1 MKRLLYLNNASS
13 TFFSHRIG
21 WARAARQ
28 AGWSVTVAGP
38 FSGEEARRLREEGW
52 AVEPFALTRGVG
64 RPTDEL
70 RTFARLRALY
80 QRVEPDVVHIVSPK
94 LIAYGGSVARAVRV
108 PSVVY
113 TMTGLGT
120 GFLSTGLRGHV
131 YRAVLGGLLRVAFG
145 HPSHRLVFQNPD
157 DAATV
162 RRLTGYSGVHVL
174 VRGSGVD
181 LRRFGRVP
189 EPAGPPIIGLPA
201 RMLRDKGV
209 EEFVEAENTH
219 LWSQA

>member
-70 RTFARLRALY
+70 RTFARLRALLAFLLS
-80 QRVEPDVVHIVSPK
+80 RRE
-94 LIAYGGSVARAVRV
+94 AGA
-108 PSVVY
+108 
-113 TMTGLGT
+113 LGEERRQQP
-120 GFLSTGLRGHV
+120 RG
-131 YRAVLGGLLRVAFG
+131 
-145 HPSHRLVFQNPD
+145 
-157 DAATV
+157 DA
-162 RRLTGYSGVHVL
+162 
-174 VRGSGVD
+174 
-181 LRRFGRVP
+181 
-189 EPAGPPIIGLPA
+189 E
-201 RMLRDKGV
+201 
-209 EEFVEAENTH
+209 
-219 LWSQA
+219 Q

>member
-70 RTFARLRALY
+70 RTFARLRAPDT
-80 QRVEPDVVHIVSPK
+80 RTRAWARSKEGMRRAEPANQPAK
-94 LIAYGGSVARAVRV
+94 
-108 PSVVY
+108 
-113 TMTGLGT
+113 
-120 GFLSTGLRGHV
+120 LRG
-131 YRAVLGGLLRVAFG
+131 
-145 HPSHRLVFQNPD
+145 S
-157 DAATV
+157 
-162 RRLTGYSGVHVL
+162 
-174 VRGSGVD
+174 
-181 LRRFGRVP
+181 
-189 EPAGPPIIGLPA
+189 
-201 RMLRDKGV
+201 
-209 EEFVEAENTH
+209 
-219 LWSQA
+219 